1 MLSSD
6 RKNFRNTKPDEMKK
20 IMNWTVSVG
29 PYPGI
34 LLGLRDYNYN
44 KAKYIE
50 SNIEYSTKDRVIYIP
65 FFMLIVTFLYA
76 KPVKPE

>member
-1 MLSSD
+1 MLSGD
-6 RKNFRNTKPDEMKK
+6 RKNFRNTKPNEMKK

-34 LLGLRDYNYN
+34 LLGLRDYNYDS
-44 KAKYIE
+44 AKYAE
-50 SNIEYSTKDRVIYIP
+50 NNIEYSTKDRVFYIP

-76 KPVKPE
+76 KSLKQ